1 MIRKAPPGD
10 LLFGALTTVWQAT
23 AAFVPSK
30 DSDTVAEVSKCGS
43 SWLDSIFR
51 VLDPSNKNNF
61 TAVRAEV
68 RVRVL
73 TVLDCLRK
81 TKFTYEVRI
90 SVGNFCEK

>member
-1 MIRKAPPGD
+1 M
-10 LLFGALTTVWQAT
+10 
-23 AAFVPSK
+23 PSK

-81 TKFTYEVRI
+81 TKFTHVNEYPYVA
-90 SVGNFCEK
+90 NF